1 MTKSHDYEN
10 IPSEAEGVFVDRFD
24 EDYFEDDRFVDEE
37 GFQPDGYESESD
49 DDFTEDSL
57 SKTEVKKNSINSLV
71 DKIEEDES
79 RNKLQNPDLMEYIR
93 KPIPMPSIKEMNACW
108 EQVLKVE
115 RDAKAHKFA
124 IAYIKRWVSKWLE
137 SKQKRDALAYQQK
150 RIGQLSSWKKIR
162 NMSRGIKQLGS
173 SSNFEMQFSEM
184 MTFKNKH
191 MLISSG
197 ISERL
202 RMIEVKKHAKIAQV
216 TQSEARKVSFKAR
229 EAKKAGMNKNSKWH
243 ADRKN
248 QSLAVLKQT
257 NIAVSFLKKTP
268 VNEAGTGKR
277 AMRKIRILGE
287 AEEQKKLEERLAL
300 VKVVVKAEPVV
311 KEEPVVK
318 AEVLAEAE
326 LEVSEQNMLNLY
338 KQLCIDAVDK
348 KEKKEKEAEKELILL
363 NKEAE
368 REKHEEDEF
377 VSTMTKNLTK
387 KTGIKH
393 VNPTPVKPSKTPEP
407 LLQFKGLIEQAR
419 TKRTDVDVVYSTRC
433 SAFEDLADKE
443 KLAGTLKYTSMCRF
457 VASGAKCPHKIC
469 NFAHNIEQLLP
480 KNCRFGLACKFVKCT
495 KKGWYT
501 NQKFGHTGKTCQCI
515 HPEEQQQ
522 SFCVRLN
529 IKYTANTQPST
540 TPIVSTPPKAAIVQV
555 PVQTRL
561 TQLSSWS
568 SLVQL
573 PTPKV
578 EAPTPKVEAPTP
590 KPTPKVEAPTPKVE
604 APTPKVEA
612 PTPTPK
618 VEAPTPKPTP
628 KVEAPTP
635 KVEAPTPKPT
645 PKVEAPTPKPT
656 PKVEAPTPKPTPKVE
671 APTPKPTPKVEAPT
685 PKPTPK
691 VEAPTPKPTPKVET
705 PTPKP
710 IEAPK
715 PTPKVEA
722 PTYQPVPF
730 NWTNTISNNPKNL
743 NIVFR
748 VPKAQAELTVMAA
761 IKNGI
766 FDFRLEFSD

>member
-115 RDAKAHKFA
+115 QDAKAHKFA

-216 TQSEARKVSFKAR
+216 NQSEARKVSFKAR

-318 AEVLAEAE
+318 AEAEVLAEAE

-368 REKHEEDEF
+368 QEKHEEDEF

-393 VNPTPVKPSKTPEP
+393 VNPTPSKPSKTVEP
-407 LLQFKGLIEQAR
+407 LLQFKGLIDQAIK
-419 TKRTDVDVVYSTRC
+419 KRTEVDVVYSTRC

-501 NQKFGHTGKTCQCI
+501 NQKFGHTG
-515 HPEEQQQ
+515 
-522 SFCVRLN
+522 
-529 IKYTANTQPST
+529 
-540 TPIVSTPPKAAIVQV
+540 
-555 PVQTRL
+555 
-561 TQLSSWS
+561 
-568 SLVQL
+568 
-573 PTPKV
+573 
-578 EAPTPKVEAPTP
+578 
-590 KPTPKVEAPTPKVE
+590 
-604 APTPKVEA
+604 
-612 PTPTPK
+612 
-618 VEAPTPKPTP
+618 
-628 KVEAPTP
+628 
-635 KVEAPTPKPT
+635 
-645 PKVEAPTPKPT
+645 
-656 PKVEAPTPKPTPKVE
+656 
-671 APTPKPTPKVEAPT
+671 
-685 PKPTPK
+685 
-691 VEAPTPKPTPKVET
+691 
-705 PTPKP
+705 
-710 IEAPK
+710 
-715 PTPKVEA
+715 
-722 PTYQPVPF
+722 
-730 NWTNTISNNPKNL
+730 
-743 NIVFR
+743 
-748 VPKAQAELTVMAA
+748 
-761 IKNGI
+761 
-766 FDFRLEFSD
+766 